1 MSFGVLNNVNNVVNV
16 KYELNY
22 LVIVSSRLG
31 CELRCDECYEL
42 CWFLIVC
49 IFWTLFYVVCYEN
62 MNIISYTKNKAR
74 GGKN

>member
-49 IFWTLFYVVCYEN
+49 IFSTLFYVVY
-62 MNIISYTKNKAR
+62 
-74 GGKN
+74 GHGKNSMGCSQKPV